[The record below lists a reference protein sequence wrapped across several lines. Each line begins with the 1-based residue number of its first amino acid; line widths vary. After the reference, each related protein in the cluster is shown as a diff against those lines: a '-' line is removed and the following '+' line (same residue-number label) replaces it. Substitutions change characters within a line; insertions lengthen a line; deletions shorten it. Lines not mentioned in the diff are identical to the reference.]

1 LKEKDECEMS
11 VEDKKMSL
19 GENIS
24 WMKEM
29 MVSEGDDCEVMS
41 VGDKDEWEERSVD
54 EGNECEKIY
63 IEK

>member
-1 LKEKDECEMS
+1 MS